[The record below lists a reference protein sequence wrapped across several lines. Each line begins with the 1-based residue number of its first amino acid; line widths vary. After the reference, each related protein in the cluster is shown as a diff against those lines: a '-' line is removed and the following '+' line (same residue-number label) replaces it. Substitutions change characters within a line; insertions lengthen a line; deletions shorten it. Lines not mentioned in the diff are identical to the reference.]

1 MAVCSPTVFSPLAL
15 KLTKV
20 GGRAKQTHIAVP
32 ASPSRRVVIFACGR
46 AAAAPA
52 LFHNLGD
59 DGKGD
64 LLRRDGADVEAG
76 GRAQTGELRGI
87 EALFLQP
94 RLQHTSLAPA
104 ADESDVGRS
113 EEHTSELQ
121 SLMRISYAVFCLK
134 KKKQNKQTK

>member
-1 MAVCSPTVFSPLAL
+1 MVVPVVGSCWECVTAPWDLAFNGPAWVTTVAVIVVSDSLSVDSQPGIAAFSTPGSFNARYTRSRGAAIRSLPVISMAVCSPTVFSPLAL

-64 LLRRDGADVEAG
+64 L
-76 GRAQTGELRGI
+76 
-87 EALFLQP
+87 
-94 RLQHTSLAPA
+94 
-104 ADESDVGRS
+104 
-113 EEHTSELQ
+113 
-121 SLMRISYAVFCLK
+121 
-134 KKKQNKQTK
+134 

>member
-20 GGRAKQTHIAVP
+20 VGRAKQTHIAVP

-64 LLRRDGADVEAG
+64 LLRRDGADVE
-76 GRAQTGELRGI
+76 
-87 EALFLQP
+87 
-94 RLQHTSLAPA
+94 S
-104 ADESDVGRS
+104 S

-134 KKKQNKQTK
+134 QKNIHNHTHT